1 KKFNKSLSAITLKDV
16 ENMEDRKRSLVL
28 KGGEMNTFM
37 DAYLFDI
44 ASRQGKWTGGIED
57 PEDQFGLKDSTDL
70 ENRLI
75 SILSSGKEDRET
87 LEWMI
92 KTYLNEDLDL
102 IDRTNEIW
110 RGAKDVILIKRN
122 VKMGRRIDSLANI
135 RSGFFAVGS
144 AHLPGDS
151 GVVNLLRMRGYTL
164 TPVISS
170 KKIKPESYK
179 FKEVPKAWVEVPMLD
194 QFYSVEMPATP
205 EVFNTFQNTI
215 IDMKFHFDIGSMT
228 AYFSMGIPMPAHGIA
243 MKDSIYNRFEDNYRN
258 MAKTFSS
265 KPITQGKITGREVL
279 MSNEYGHFRMQIFL
293 PGDYVVVN

>member
-1 KKFNKSLSAITLKDV
+1 MRKLIIITTSILFLVNASAQESSTSYNHLLWRISGKDLKSPSYLFGTMHLTDKRLFHFGDSLYKAIENTEGFAAELDMSRIFSQYINYLVGEKDEPEVYIGRDLSKEFVDEYGKKIEKKFNKSLSAITLKDV

-135 RSGFFAVGS
+135 RSGF
-144 AHLPGDS
+144 
-151 GVVNLLRMRGYTL
+151 
-164 TPVISS
+164 
-170 KKIKPESYK
+170 
-179 FKEVPKAWVEVPMLD
+179 
-194 QFYSVEMPATP
+194 
-205 EVFNTFQNTI
+205 
-215 IDMKFHFDIGSMT
+215 
-228 AYFSMGIPMPAHGIA
+228 
-243 MKDSIYNRFEDNYRN
+243 
-258 MAKTFSS
+258 
-265 KPITQGKITGREVL
+265 
-279 MSNEYGHFRMQIFL
+279 
-293 PGDYVVVN
+293 